1 MGINLYTT
9 DKTIG
14 NREDLTDILTNISP
28 TETPFI
34 SSIGRTSARSV
45 YHEWQTDTLAAVA
58 SAGANAYDEGFSA
71 TNASGSVT
79 TRLGNRTQL
88 FSKVVM
94 VSNTEL
100 AMNPAGRDNEY
111 SYQLQKRTKE
121 LARDLE
127 AACLVQS
134 AQSSGEATAGTARLL
149 EGLGVSDAAYGT
161 AATAGLAGWISANYY
176 IGTALGLTAGGNNGV
191 SAASARFNLTETLL
205 NNLFQV
211 IWEQGGAPDMVFA
224 NGYLRRVIS
233 GFTTNNTRFQTIPN
247 SNSEVMLNGSV
258 DVYRYDFG
266 IVSIKSNRYMS
277 STQIAAVQTEYFKLA
292 ELRGMNFKELA
303 VDGDRTRGL
312 LTYEATLAAY
322 APRTGGVIRQLA
334 SALGGTAAD

>member
-1 MGINLYTT
+1 MGIAINTT
-9 DKTIG
+9 DKAVG

-45 YHEWQTDTLAAVA
+45 YHEWQTDTLATVA
-58 SAGANAYDEGFSA
+58 TAGGNAYDEGFSA
-71 TNASGSVT
+71 TNASGAAT
-79 TRLGNRTQL
+79 TRLGNRTQI

-127 AACLVQS
+127 AACLIQS
-134 AQSSGEATAGTARLL
+134 SQSSGEATAGTARLL
-149 EGLGVSDAAYGT
+149 EGLGLKDNTNTTDASANV
-161 AATAGLAGWISANYY
+161 AGWLSSNVY
-176 IGTALGLTAGGNNGV
+176 IGTAHGAAAGGV
-191 SAASARFNLTETLL
+191 SAASSRYNLTETLL

-211 IWEQGGAPDMVFA
+211 IWVAGGAPDMVFA

-247 SNSEVMLNGSV
+247 GNQETMLNGSV
-258 DVYRYDFG
+258 DIYRYDFG
-266 IVSIKSNRYMS
+266 VVSIKSNRYMGN
-277 STQIAAVQTEYFKLA
+277 TVLGAVQTEYFKLA
-292 ELRGMNFKELA
+292 ELRGMNFKELS

-322 APRTGGVIRQLA
+322 APTSGGMIRQLA
-334 SALGGTAAD
+334 SALGATVSD

>member
-1 MGINLYTT
+1 MGIAINTT

-14 NREDLTDILTNISP
+14 NREDLTDILTNITP

-34 SSIGRTSARSV
+34 SSVGRTSAQSI
-45 YHEWQTDTLAAVA
+45 YHEWQTDTLDTFA

-71 TNASGSVT
+71 TNASASIT

-94 VSNTEL
+94 VSNTQL

-111 SYQLQKRTKE
+111 SYQLEKKTKE
-121 LARDLE
+121 MARDLE
-127 AACLVQS
+127 AACLLQS
-134 AQSSGEATAGTARLL
+134 AQSSGEATAGTPRLM
-149 EGLGVSDAAYGT
+149 EGLGLGGNYGS

-247 SNSEVMLNGSV
+247 ANTEVMLNGSV

-266 IVSIKSNRYMS
+266 IVSIKSNRYMNA
-277 STQIAAVQTEYFKLA
+277 TQVAAVQTEYFKLA
-292 ELRGMNFKELA
+292 ELRGMEFKELA
-303 VDGDRTRGL
+303 VDGDRQRGF

-334 SALGGTAAD
+334 SALGATVSD

>member
-34 SSIGRTSARSV
+34 SSIGRVSARSV
-45 YHEWQTDTLAAVA
+45 LHEWQTDTLSDVA
-58 SAGANAYDEGFSA
+58 TNSQDEGFSA
-71 TNASGSVT
+71 TNASAGVT
-79 TRLGNRTQL
+79 TRLGNRTQI

-127 AACLVQS
+127 SACLVQS
-134 AQSSGEATAGTARLL
+134 AQSSGEATAGTARLM
-149 EGLGVSDAAYGT
+149 EGLGLGGTYGS
-161 AATAGLAGWISANYY
+161 AATAGLGGWISANYY
-176 IGTALGLTAGGNNGV
+176 VGTALGLTAGGNNGV
-191 SAASARFNLTETLL
+191 SAGSARFNLTETLL

-266 IVSIKSNRYMS
+266 VVSIKSNRYMS
-277 STQIAAVQTEYFKLA
+277 NTQVAAVQTEYFKLA

-303 VDGDRTRGL
+303 TDGDRTRGL

-322 APRTGGVIRQLA
+322 APRTGGVIRQVA
-334 SALGGTAAD
+334 SALGGTASD